1 MIKNIIREI
10 PAEDCDFSF
19 YFDGDCYKG
28 TGESFIYNLFILDI
42 DRWNRIRGYN
52 VDVYESI
59 VERAEYVIDG
69 FTGVEDGEADY
80 DGRKITYKRIMEENN
95 IAYNST
101 KCSRLKAWAKDANT
115 TNVESIAAFLTIT
128 TGEKWEVTSAR
139 GYIQGDY
146 VEIMYCEDGNS
157 EESAIA
163 AGEIWLGAGK
173 EFIVIDVDENG
184 EETDCCS
191 GYIVA
196 DSQAW
201 KDAEYKTI
209 VCEWAGI
216 KEDETRL
223 EMIDDYKSRVVYE
236 YNYRV
241 V

>member
-10 PAEDCDFSF
+10 PAENTDFSW

-42 DRWNRIRGYN
+42 DRWNRISGYN
-52 VDVYESI
+52 TKEYESI
-59 VERAEYVIDG
+59 IKCAEYVIDG
-69 FTGVEDGEADY
+69 FSGVDDGEVDY

-101 KCSRLKAWAKDANT
+101 KCSRLKAWAKDADT
-115 TNVESIAAFLTIT
+115 TDVETIAEFLTIT
-128 TGEKWEVTSAR
+128 RGEKWNVTSAR
-139 GYIQGDY
+139 GCSQGDY
-146 VEIMYCEDGNS
+146 VEILYCENGNS
-157 EESAIA
+157 EEAAIA

-173 EFIVIDVDENG
+173 EFSVIDVDENG

-201 KDAEYKTI
+201 KDADYKRI
-209 VCEWAGI
+209 VCEWACI
-216 KEDETRL
+216 KEEETRL
-223 EMIDDYKSRVVYE
+223 EMIDDYSSLGVYE
-236 YNYRV
+236 YNYRIV
-241 V
+241 